1 MEPEVLSN
9 VFFSA
14 TIVHMLILSTLSFVL
29 AVAWTPILT
38 HFLYKY
44 RLGKSIRSAV
54 KAPMF
59 AQLHKKKAGV
69 PTMGGVLMWGT
80 TFMVTFMFAIVA
92 GLVFEL
98 GLTGGVAEYFS
109 GLNFLSRSQTWL
121 PLFALVTAGLV
132 GMADDI
138 LNVLKIGPHG
148 GGIHIRHRLVMYA
161 ILAGLG
167 AWWFYF
173 KLGWDTL
180 HIPLL
185 NSLLGLPD
193 IAMGWWYIPFFIL
206 VIVAT
211 SFSVNQTDGLDGLAG
226 GTLASAFSA
235 YAVIALIQGRE
246 DLAVFCAVIVGT
258 LLAFLWFNIYP
269 ARFIMGDTGAMSLG
283 VTLGIVAMLT
293 NSALLLPIIGIV
305 FVLEAVTTVIQLVSK
320 KFFGRKVFL
329 IAPVH
334 HHFEAKGWPEPKVV
348 MRFWVISWI
357 GAGLGLI
364 VALLDLAPRLSV

>member
-1 MEPEVLSN
+1 MAPD
-9 VFFSA
+9 VFFSS
-14 TIVHMLILSTLSFVL
+14 TIVHMLILSTLAFVV

-44 RLGKSIRSAV
+44 RMGKSIRSAV

-80 TFMVTFMFAIVA
+80 TTVIIFFFAILSGIVH
-92 GLVFEL
+92 EL
-98 GLTGGVAEYFS
+98 QVTGGVAQYFS
-109 GLNFLSRSQTWL
+109 DLNFLSRSQTWL
-121 PLFALVTAGLV
+121 PLFALVSAGLV

-138 LNVLKIGPHG
+138 LNVLKIGPQG

-161 ILAGLG
+161 ILAALG

-180 HIPLL
+180 HIPLM
-185 NSLLGLPD
+185 GD
-193 IAMGWWYIPFFIL
+193 IAMGWWYIPFFVL

-226 GTLASAFSA
+226 GTLASAFAA
-235 YAVIALIQGRE
+235 YAAIALLQGRE
-246 DLAVFCAVIVGT
+246 DLAVLCAVIVGT

-293 NSALLLPIIGIV
+293 NSALLLPVIGIV
-305 FVLEAVTTVIQLVSK
+305 FVVEAVTTVIQLISK
-320 KFFGRKVFL
+320 KIFGRKVFL
-329 IAPVH
+329 IAPIH

-364 VALLDLAPRLSV
+364 VALLDMAQWSV